1 MEFGKGEFKFIT
13 PKLKL
18 KTLNSCHSVW
28 VCEDP
33 GADTGEE
40 TTTNLNKTRAFYDG

>member
-1 MEFGKGEFKFIT
+1 MLQFVGGD
-13 PKLKL
+13 
-18 KTLNSCHSVW
+18 SVW

-40 TTTNLNKTRAFYDG
+40 TTTNLNKTRAFYDGW